1 MKTKVLTVLKRILA
15 YFLVLVGLSIL
26 IFVIVRIMPGDT
38 ARMALG
44 PRAPEEAV
52 EALREEMHLNDSYI
66 VQYGHWIAGIL
77 EGDFGE
83 SIVTKRPVLDDIK
96 SYLPATLELALITAV
111 LIIVFGIL
119 LGVVSTK
126 YSGKWLDGI
135 IRTLSYFGICA
146 PAFLWAVFAML
157 LFAYMLPI
165 LPISGRLSAGISPPA
180 MVTGIYTIDFLLQGD
195 VAGALDALKHLI
207 LPAVVMSFAGISQ
220 AARITR
226 SSMVEN
232 LDKPYAY
239 AERAYGIPE
248 NKVLHKY
255 LLKPSLNS
263 TISVM
268 ALDIAG
274 IFGSAFLVE
283 QIFGYPGLSNYG
295 LTAMLNKDVFAVS
308 AVVMVLGI
316 IVIIFNLL
324 ADLVIRAL
332 DPRVRLQEK

>member
-1 MKTKVLTVLKRILA
+1 MKTKVITVLKRIIA

-66 VQYGHWIAGIL
+66 VQYGYWISGIL
-77 EGDFGE
+77 QGDFGD
-83 SIVTKRPVLDDIK
+83 SIVTRRPVAEDIS
-96 SYLPATLELALITAV
+96 SYLPATLELA
-111 LIIVFGIL
+111 II
-119 LGVVSTK
+119 S
-126 YSGKWLDGI
+126 
-135 IRTLSYFGICA
+135 
-146 PAFLWAVFAML
+146 AML
-157 LFAYMLPI
+157 VI
-165 LPISGRLSAGISPPA
+165 VVGIVLPISGRLSAGFSPPDTI
-180 MVTGIYTIDFLLQGD
+180 TGMYTVDFLLQGNF
-195 VAGALDALKHLI
+195 AGFWDALKHLI
-207 LPAVVMSFAGISQ
+207 LPAVSLSFAGISQ

-248 NKVLHKY
+248 NKILRKY

-274 IFGSAFLVE
+274 IFGGAFLVE
-283 QIFGYPGLSNYG
+283 QIFGYPGLANYG
-295 LTAMLNKDVFAVS
+295 LTAMLNKDVFAIS
-308 AVVMVLGI
+308 AVVMILGV
-316 IVIIFNLL
+316 IVIIFNLI

-332 DPRVRLQEK
+332 DPRVRLAEK

>member
-119 LGVVSTK
+119 LGIVSTK
-126 YSGKWLDGI
+126 YSGNGW
-135 IRTLSYFGICA
+135 TVSSEPCH
-146 PAFLWAVFAML
+146 
-157 LFAYMLPI
+157 
-165 LPISGRLSAGISPPA
+165 ISE
-180 MVTGIYTIDFLLQGD
+180 Y
-195 VAGALDALKHLI
+195 ALRH
-207 LPAVVMSFAGISQ
+207 S
-220 AARITR
+220 
-226 SSMVEN
+226 
-232 LDKPYAY
+232 
-239 AERAYGIPE
+239 
-248 NKVLHKY
+248 
-255 LLKPSLNS
+255 
-263 TISVM
+263 
-268 ALDIAG
+268 
-274 IFGSAFLVE
+274 
-283 QIFGYPGLSNYG
+283 YG
-295 LTAMLNKDVFAVS
+295 LYS
-308 AVVMVLGI
+308 PCCCSPI
-316 IVIIFNLL
+316 CC
-324 ADLVIRAL
+324 RYS
-332 DPRVRLQEK
+332 PYPEE

>member
-1 MKTKVLTVLKRILA
+1 M
-15 YFLVLVGLSIL
+15 
-26 IFVIVRIMPGDT
+26 
-38 ARMALG
+38 
-44 PRAPEEAV
+44 
-52 EALREEMHLNDSYI
+52 
-66 VQYGHWIAGIL
+66 
-77 EGDFGE
+77 
-83 SIVTKRPVLDDIK
+83 TKRPVLDDIK

-180 MVTGIYTIDFLLQGD
+180 MVTGMYTIDFLLQGD

-324 ADLVIRAL
+324 AIW
-332 DPRVRLQEK
+332 

>member
-1 MKTKVLTVLKRILA
+1 MKTKVISVLKRIVA

-44 PRAPEEAV
+44 PRAPEAAV

-66 VQYGHWIAGIL
+66 VQYGYWISGIL
-77 EGDFGE
+77 QGDFGD
-83 SIVTKRPVLDDIK
+83 SIVTRRPVAEDIS
-96 SYLPATLELALITAV
+96 SYLPATLEPAVITAMLV
-111 LIIVFGIL
+111 IVFGIV

-146 PAFLWAVFAML
+146 PAFLWAVLAML
-157 LFAYMLPI
+157 LFAYVIPV
-165 LPISGRLSAGISPPA
+165 LPISGRLSAGFSPPDTI
-180 MVTGIYTIDFLLQGD
+180 TGMYTVDFLLQGNF
-195 VAGALDALKHLI
+195 AGFWDALKHLI
-207 LPAVVMSFAGISQ
+207 LPAVSLSFAGISQ

-248 NKVLHKY
+248 NKILRKY

-274 IFGSAFLVE
+274 IFGGAFLVE
-283 QIFGYPGLSNYG
+283 QIFGYPGLANYG
-295 LTAMLNKDVFAVS
+295 LTAMLNKDVFAIS
-308 AVVMVLGI
+308 AVVMVLGV
-316 IVIIFNLL
+316 IVIIFNLI

-332 DPRVRLQEK
+332 DPRVRLAEK